1 MSHSHE
7 RHEKTCLNCGTA
19 PLIDTYCH
27 HCGQENVEPNQ
38 SVCHLVVHFFNDIT
52 HFDGKFFS
60 SMKLLL
66 FRPGFLSG
74 EYVKGRRKKYLD
86 PIRMYLFISAAF
98 FFLLYSVFGPREKVN
113 MRDVR
118 EMRYIDSLRK
128 AEATIDGFQFQIIND
143 EHLSKEVS
151 ILNTR
156 DQVKHGVHYYD
167 SVQRSL
173 PSSEKDSWL
182 KYQIN
187 KRMTGI
193 YKTYDAN
200 PYNFVPNAFDIFAK
214 SFSKIFF
221 SSLPLFASYL
231 YLLNIRRRR
240 QWYYVSHAIFSL
252 HYYCVGFIFL
262 AAVIGAVF
270 TNSMIWAYTTVT
282 LLTGLLAYLYFAM
295 LRYYR
300 QHWTKTLVKFVIL
313 CFVTFITY
321 AVLVIG
327 MFLSALAQ
335 AH

>member
-1 MSHSHE
+1 MSHTRE

-27 HCGQENVEPNQ
+27 HCGQENVEPRQ
-38 SVCHLVVHFFNDIT
+38 TLWHLIVHFFNDVT

-66 FRPGFLSG
+66 FRPGFLSS

-98 FFLLYSVFGPREKVN
+98 FFLLYSVSKPQQKVS

-143 EHLSKEVS
+143 EHLSKDVS

-156 DQVKHGVHYYD
+156 DQIKHGERHYD
-167 SVQRSL
+167 SAQRSL
-173 PSSEKDSWL
+173 PASERDSWL
-182 KYQIN
+182 KNQIN
-187 KRMTGI
+187 KRMTGV
-193 YKTYDAN
+193 YQTYDAN
-200 PYNFVPNAFDIFAK
+200 PYNFVPNAIDIFWK
-214 SFSKIFF
+214 SLSKIFF
-221 SSLPLFASYL
+221 ISLPIFAFYLF
-231 YLLNIRRRR
+231 LLFIRRRK
-240 QWYYVSHAIFSL
+240 QWTYVSHAIFSL
-252 HYYCVGFIFL
+252 HYYCVSFIFL
-262 AAVIGAVF
+262 LAIVLAWEISYSALAITAAVV
-270 TNSMIWAYTTVT
+270 V
-282 LLTGLLAYLYFAM
+282 TGLLVYLFIAM

-300 QHWTKTLVKFVIL
+300 QHWAKTLLKFFL
-313 CFVTFITY
+313 LSFFTFITY
-321 AVLVIG
+321 TFLIIG
-327 MFLSALAQ
+327 MFLSALGQ